1 MVVVNLYTDF
11 GNITMRSNY
20 ENININ
26 INGAKFKTLK
36 MAKSACRHMAADDDE
51 ADETVKTITNFYE
64 LIKKEM
70 ERNCN
75 DYSNDSSDASS
86 ASDC

>member
-1 MVVVNLYTDF
+1 MVVVNLYTDL

-20 ENININ
+20 ENINIS
-26 INGAKFKTLK
+26 INGAKFKTME
-36 MAKSACRHMAADDDE
+36 MAKSACRHMAVDDDE
-51 ADETVKTITNFYE
+51 ADKIIKTVTNCYE

-75 DYSNDSSDASS
+75 DYSNDSSDGAP